1 MGWAVGCGGE
11 GDILSLLLNLLITLV
26 ILREKRYSVN
36 NRKVRFIHLVS
47 YKVERRGCGLENR
60 KTDDSETRS
69 LKRVGILHS
78 RLTLSAQE
86 SGSVFRNAS
95 RGRVDL

>member
-1 MGWAVGCGGE
+1 VGWAVGWGGE

-69 LKRVGILHS
+69 LKSGDSSLSSDSLSTGIRIRV
-78 RLTLSAQE
+78 
-86 SGSVFRNAS
+86 
-95 RGRVDL
+95 